1 MENNK
6 NTEKP
11 LKILYIYRHPD
22 MGYSIGKVFKPI
34 EEEMRKYA
42 EVDSVYLP
50 VPNYSLYGLWRNI
63 KAARTAIKNKKYD
76 LVHITGTENYLIPF
90 IKNTKIIV
98 TVHDVRFFSGNMSY
112 VRVFLKYILFVL
124 TLKFADI
131 ATFISDKSKDD
142 TYKMINLGNKS
153 VVINNPVGNEYK
165 YQKKKCKS
173 NCPSILHIGTKPNK
187 NLIRTIDALKGF
199 NCKLRI
205 VGYVDNELIQRLND
219 NHIDYTIVMNLTDE
233 QLVKEYEKCDIVN
246 FPSLE
251 EGFGMPIIEGQAI
264 GRLVVTSNRLP
275 MSDIAGKGAIIV
287 DPENVESIRI
297 GYEKALKVYDDI
309 VRLGLEN
316 VNRFNLKKITENYY
330 AIYRRIIN

>member
-98 TVHDVRFFSGNMSY
+98 TVHDIYFFTDYWPSIRSIIKF
-112 VRVFLKYILFVL
+112 VFFIR
-124 TLKFADI
+124 TLSFADVV
-131 ATFISDKSKDD
+131 TFVSEKSKQE
-142 TYKMINLGNKS
+142 TYRFVNLGNKGI
-153 VVINNPVGNEYK
+153 VINNPIGNDYK
-165 YQKKKCKS
+165 YNAKS
-173 NCPSILHIGTKPNK
+173 FNSVCPTILHIGTKPNK
-187 NLIRTIDALKGF
+187 NLTRTIEALRDFK
-199 NCKLRI
+199 CSIRI
-205 VGYVDNELIQRLND
+205 IGKVNAKTIQKLND
-219 NHIDYTIVMNLTDE
+219 YHIAYSIVINLTDE
-233 QLVKEYEKCDIVN
+233 QIIEEYQNCDIVN
-246 FPSLE
+246 FPSLK

-264 GRLVVTSNRLP
+264 GRLVVTSNRPP
-275 MSDIAGKGAIIV
+275 MSDVAGNGAILV
-287 DPENVESIRI
+287 DPENVGSIRS
-297 GYEKALKVYDDI
+297 GYKKALKVYDGI
-309 VRLGLEN
+309 VRFGLEN
-316 VNRFNLKKITENYY
+316 VKRFNLEKITESYY
-330 AIYRRIIN
+330 TIYRSIIN